1 MTQEEANELT
11 MEAVEEASM
20 NGKPLLYRLQDP
32 DKYQR
37 TELSGTL
44 YLVEQEYG
52 EDDYVHIVKYTDI
65 MQLITIGFGT
75 VFGDEAVTIA
85 FVAYDMIIDKYGENA
100 AWMQIFEYEFPDG
113 DKVRFYIINDEE
125 HWTVLMPEE
134 R

>member
-20 NGKPLLYRLQDP
+20 NGKPLLYRLPDP

-85 FVAYDMIIDKYGENA
+85 CVAYDMIIDKYGENA

-113 DKVRFYIINDEE
+113 DRVRFYIINDEK